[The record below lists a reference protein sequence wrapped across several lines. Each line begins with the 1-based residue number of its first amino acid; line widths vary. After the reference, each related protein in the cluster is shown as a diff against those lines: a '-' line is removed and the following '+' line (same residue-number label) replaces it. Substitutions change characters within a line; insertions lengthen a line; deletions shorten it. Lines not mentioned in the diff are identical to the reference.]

1 MLWETILLALREIRR
16 NVMRSSLTVLGIV
29 IGVAA
34 VITMVTLGGG
44 ATVQVSEQIASLGSN
59 LLMITPGQ
67 RIGMGQRSAAVAF
80 DLDDAEAVARDIG
93 SIGAVAPSSS
103 QGVTVVFGNE
113 NWSTKVTGIDGQY
126 FKVRNWT
133 IESGREF
140 ASSELR
146 AGKAVCILGAT
157 VRKELFGGQDPL
169 GSSIRMEKVSC
180 QVIGIL
186 EAKGQSTMGTDQ
198 DDLILIPLRTFQ
210 RRIAGNQDIGLI
222 QVSVQDGAST
232 DKVKQDIEQL
242 MRVRRHIS
250 PSEDDNFSV
259 RDMKEIAKMLT
270 GTTQVLTALLGAVAA
285 VSLLVGGIGIMN
297 IMLVSVTER
306 TREIGIR
313 LAIGALTREVLMQF
327 LVEAIVLSSFGGLF
341 GIVLALTASVG
352 LAHVLQIPFVFN
364 LGIVVIAFF
373 FSAAVGVIFGYF
385 PARQAARMDPIEAL
399 RHE

>member
-16 NVMRSSLTVLGIV
+16 NLMRSALTVLGLV

-34 VITMVTLGGG
+34 VITMVTLGKG

-67 RIGMGQRSAAVAF
+67 RIGMGQRSAAPAF
-80 DLDDAEAVARDIG
+80 DVEDAEAIARDIR
-93 SIGAVAPSSS
+93 SIDGVAPSST
-103 QGVTVVFGNE
+103 QGVTAVFGNE
-113 NWSTKVTGIDGQY
+113 NWSTKVTGVDNQY

-133 IESGREF
+133 IKIGRGF
-140 ASSELR
+140 INSELR
-146 AGKAVCILGAT
+146 AGKAVCILGDT
-157 VRKELFGGQDPL
+157 VRKELFGGQNPL
-169 GSSIRMEKVSC
+169 GYRIRIENVSC
-180 QVIGIL
+180 QVVGVL
-186 EAKGQSTMGTDQ
+186 EAKGQSTMGTDR
-198 DDLILIPLRTFQ
+198 DDLILIPLRAFQ
-210 RRIAGNQDIGLI
+210 RRIAGNQDITLI
-222 QVSVQDGAST
+222 QVSVKEGEST
-232 DKVKQDIEQL
+232 DKVKYDIEQL
-242 MRVRRHIS
+242 MRGRRHIS
-250 PSEDDNFSV
+250 PSEDDDFSV
-259 RDMKEIAKMLT
+259 RDMKEIINMLT

-327 LVEAIVLSSFGGLF
+327 LVEAVVLSSFGGLF
-341 GIVLALTASVG
+341 GITLALTASLG
-352 LAHVLQIPFVFN
+352 LARLLNIPFVFN